1 MPDRPASVD
10 QPDVMSRRAAILG
23 AVRAIPRGEV
33 RSYAEVARAAGW
45 PRHARLVAR
54 LLSES
59 EASGLPWHRVL
70 RADGCIA
77 FPKGSPA
84 WLEQARLLRAEG
96 VEVIDGRGRRPAGRE
111 KSEATLD
118 AALWGDA

>member
-1 MPDRPASVD
+1 MPDRPASAD
-10 QPDVMSRRAAILG
+10 LPDAMARREAILG

-59 EASGLPWHRVL
+59 EALGLPWHRVL

-77 FPKGSPA
+77 FPKDSPA
-84 WLEQARLLRAEG
+84 WREQARRLRAEG
-96 VEVIDGRGRRPAGRE
+96 VGVIDGRVRRSAGRARP
-111 KSEATLD
+111 EATLD
-118 AALWGDA
+118 AVLWGDA